1 MRPVIEL
8 PAEVLLA
15 RRRGLWSPAAAT
27 LARLSDEQLMSL
39 VALDRSQLAFGALYD
54 RHAGIAFAAALRICG
69 ERPLAEDAVQE
80 AFLSMWR
87 ARRRYDSRR
96 GSVRGW
102 VLRIVHNR
110 AIDLLRS
117 GPRDSGELFQQAIED
132 RLQAQHGI
140 ESETDL
146 REQARTLR
154 SALDGLPAEQ
164 SSVIE
169 LAYYGGYTQ
178 TEIAGIFGVPVG
190 TVKGRMRLGLQKLR
204 AELASDRALV

>member
-1 MRPVIEL
+1 MQPVIEL
-8 PAEVLLA
+8 SAEVVLA
-15 RRRGLWSPAAAT
+15 RRQGACSTAAA

-39 VALDRSQLAFGALYD
+39 VALERSQLAFSTLYD

-80 AFLSMWR
+80 AFLSVWR
-87 ARRRYDSRR
+87 ARLRYDSRR

-102 VLRIVHNR
+102 MLRIVHNR
-110 AIDLLRS
+110 AIDLLRR
-117 GPRDSGELFQQAIED
+117 GPRDCGEIFQQAVEEW
-132 RLQAQHGI
+132 LQARQGV

-154 SALDGLPAEQ
+154 SALNGLPAEQ

-204 AELASDRALV
+204 AELGRERALA

>member
-1 MRPVIEL
+1 MQPVIEISDAVVL
-8 PAEVLLA
+8 ETSRGVGPTAAEFGRLA
-15 RRRGLWSPAAAT
+15 
-27 LARLSDEQLMSL
+27 DEQLMGL
-39 VALDRSQLAFGALYD
+39 VALDCSQPAFSVLYD
-54 RHAGIAFAAALRICG
+54 RHAGVAFAVALRICR

-80 AFLSMWR
+80 AFLSVWR
-87 ARRRYDSRR
+87 ARLRYDSRR

-110 AIDLLRS
+110 AIDLLRRT
-117 GPRDSGELFQQAIED
+117 PRDHGESFYQAIED
-132 RLQAQHGI
+132 RLQAQAT
-140 ESETDL
+140 ESQTDL
-146 REQARTLR
+146 CEQAQTLR
-154 SALDGLPAEQ
+154 SALDALPAEQ

-204 AELASDRALV
+204 AELIAHPALV